1 MVIYILATLETK
13 QSSQARHIEKLELE
27 AVARESCE
35 TKYYTE
41 TSLEAVRQSLRGMPD
56 CMKVEC
62 PRDLS
67 PEKTA
72 QEQVRVTLGKDL
84 WA

>member
-13 QSSQARHIEKLELE
+13 QSSQARHIKKLELE
-27 AVARESCE
+27 AVTCESCE

-41 TSLEAVRQSLRGMPD
+41 ISLEAVRQSLRGMSD

-62 PRDLS
+62 PRVL
-67 PEKTA
+67 PP
-72 QEQVRVTLGKDL
+72 GKNGMG
-84 WA
+84 AGQGYSG

>member
-1 MVIYILATLETK
+1 MVIYILTTLETK

-27 AVARESCE
+27 AVTRESC
-35 TKYYTE
+35 KAKHCTE
-41 TSLEAVRQSLRGMPD
+41 ISLEAVRQSLRGMSD

-62 PRDLS
+62 PRVLPS
-67 PEKTA
+67 GKTSR
-72 QEQVRVTLGKDL
+72 EQVRVTLGKNL

>member
-13 QSSQARHIEKLELE
+13 QSSQARHIKKLKLE
-27 AVARESCE
+27 AVARESCK
-35 TKYYTE
+35 TKYCTE
-41 TSLEAVRQSLRGMPD
+41 ISLEAVGQSLRGMSD

-62 PRDLS
+62 PRVL
-67 PEKTA
+67 PPGRA
-72 QEQVRVTLGKDL
+72 AWEQVRVTLGKNL

>member
-27 AVARESCE
+27 AIAHESCE

-41 TSLEAVRQSLRGMPD
+41 ILFQFKFWKENQNFSGLQIVWFGPS
-56 CMKVEC
+56 
-62 PRDLS
+62 
-67 PEKTA
+67 
-72 QEQVRVTLGKDL
+72 
-84 WA
+84 

>member
-27 AVARESCE
+27 AVTCESCE

-41 TSLEAVRQSLRGMPD
+41 ISLESARQSLRGMCD
-56 CMKVEC
+56 CMEVEC
-62 PRDLS
+62 PRVLPS
-67 PEKTA
+67 RKNSTGA
-72 QEQVRVTLGKDL
+72 SQASSG
-84 WA
+84 